1 MAADLMSEVQ
11 PLIPALRRYARAMLR
26 DRDSADDLVQDC
38 LERVI
43 CHWSERRRAEDTR
56 QWVFAVAHN
65 LAVDKLRQEKRRG
78 IHVAI
83 EDVDEGTMVSA
94 AAQEHRVRHNELMRA
109 LDTLPQ
115 DQRSVILLIS
125 VEDLSYAEAAEALGV
140 PIGTVM
146 SRLARG
152 REKLQRALDG
162 ELGRAER
169 PQGTPVLRRLK

>member
-1 MAADLMSEVQ
+1 MASDLLAEVQ
-11 PLIPALRRYARAMLR
+11 PLIPSLRRYARAMLR

-38 LERVI
+38 LERI
-43 CHWSERRRAEDTR
+43 INHWKRRRRDEDTR
-56 QWVFAVAHN
+56 RWVFAIAHN
-65 LAVDKLRQEKRRG
+65 LAVNKLRQETRRG

-83 EDVDEGTMVSA
+83 EDVDEATMIA
-94 AAQEHRVRHNELMRA
+94 PAAQEHRIRHNELMRA

-125 VEDLSYAEAAEALGV
+125 VEDLSYNEAADALGV

-152 REKLQRALDG
+152 RERLQRALDG

-169 PQGTPVLRRLK
+169 PQGVPALRRLK

>member
-1 MAADLMSEVQ
+1 MALIDEVQ

-43 CHWSERRRAEDTR
+43 GHWDERRRSEDTR
-56 QWVFAVAHN
+56 QWVFAIAHN
-65 LAVDKLRQEKRRG
+65 LAVNKLRQETRRG

-83 EDVDEGTMVSA
+83 EDVDESAMVEPA
-94 AAQEHRVRHNELMRA
+94 PQEHRIRHNELMRA

-125 VEDLSYAEAAEALGV
+125 VEDLSYAEAAQALGV
-140 PIGTVM
+140 PIGTIT

-152 REKLQRALDG
+152 RERLQRALDG
-162 ELGRAER
+162 ELGREER
-169 PQGTPVLRRLK
+169 PMGTPMLRRLK